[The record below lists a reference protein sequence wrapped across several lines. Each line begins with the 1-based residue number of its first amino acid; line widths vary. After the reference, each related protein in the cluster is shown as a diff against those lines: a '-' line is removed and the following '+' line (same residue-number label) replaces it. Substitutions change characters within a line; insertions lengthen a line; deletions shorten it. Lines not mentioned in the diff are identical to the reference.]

1 MANDYRKTKTS
12 SAVKRKYNS
21 KVYSTVRAELPK
33 DLVTIFKEK
42 CAAEGVS
49 QASIIKSSIEN
60 FING

>member
-1 MANDYRKTKTS
+1 MANDIRKTKTS

-33 DLVTIFKEK
+33 DLVTTFKEK